1 MLPGEA
7 CLETTKD
14 PFEDP
19 LSVAGPDSEPH
30 PAPDCGAAV
39 LSAEGMTPTGTSFDT
54 DLILSRSENHLDLI
68 MFRYKELWGD
78 QGSENDV
85 LTVNGT
91 NVINAATSPISHTTN
106 AMFAFDQGSD
116 RQSDVSAPIP
126 VFFGLPFLS
135 AVDLFIPAA
144 SPPTGTVQVALT
156 SRGSGPAREVSFPN
170 YPSSNN
176 TVSVQLNDFEQ

>member
-1 MLPGEA
+1 MP
-7 CLETTKD
+7 
-14 PFEDP
+14 
-19 LSVAGPDSEPH
+19 
-30 PAPDCGAAV
+30 
-39 LSAEGMTPTGTSFDT
+39 GTSF
-54 DLILSRSENHLDLI
+54 DLILSRSQNHVDLI
-68 MFRYKELWGD
+68 MVRYKELWGD

-91 NVINAATSPISHTTN
+91 NVINAATSPLSHRTN

-116 RQSDVSAPIP
+116 GMSDVSSPIP

-144 SPPTGTVQVALT
+144 SPPTGTVRLALT
-156 SRGSGPAREVSFPN
+156 SRGSGPTRKVSFPN

-176 TVSVQLNDFEQ
+176 TVSVQFNDFER